1 MQLRDSDKFDKNT
14 VNSISSIPSPVY
26 QCKKAFLLNMAV
38 NCSLTRRNIS
48 CIEVEFPMKV
58 DAIFRPVGGIS
69 HTVDLTLL
77 GIHST
82 KYEEFLFCT
91 LSICSSTSLVLI
103 FPLNIADAVK

>member
-1 MQLRDSDKFDKNT
+1 MLLSAS
-14 VNSISSIPSPVY
+14 VNSISSIPSPMY

-38 NCSLTRRNIS
+38 TCSLTRRNIS

-82 KYEEFLFCT
+82 N
-91 LSICSSTSLVLI
+91 ICSSTSLVLI
-103 FPLNIADAVK
+103 FPLNIVDAVK